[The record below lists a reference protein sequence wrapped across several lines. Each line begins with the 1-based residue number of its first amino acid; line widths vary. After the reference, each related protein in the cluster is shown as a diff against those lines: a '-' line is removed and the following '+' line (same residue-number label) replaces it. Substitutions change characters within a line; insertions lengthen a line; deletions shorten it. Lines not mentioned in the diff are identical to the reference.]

1 MLKPRNGGIAWW
13 RSIQIR
19 ERYFG
24 QYRNHIQLLMA
35 NCAAIAVV
43 PEILM
48 NLMIDCVCVFVLH
61 GKAAQANGMPLVDKG
76 RST

>member
-1 MLKPRNGGIAWW
+1 
-13 RSIQIR
+13 
-19 ERYFG
+19 
-24 QYRNHIQLLMA
+24 MA

-61 GKAAQANGMPLVDKG
+61 RKAAQANGMPLVHVYKD
-76 RST
+76 RFT